1 MFVLA
6 NLDENKLMAI
16 RRFEAES
23 GLCVV
28 AMQDVDLDPAPVAA
42 DTLSDLQELEKD
54 LGVCLV
60 AVK

>member
-6 NLDENKLMAI
+6 NLNEKKLEAI

-23 GLCVV
+23 GLCIV
-28 AMQDVDLDPAPVAA
+28 AMQDVDLDPAPVEA
-42 DTLSDLQELEKD
+42 DTLSDLQELEKE